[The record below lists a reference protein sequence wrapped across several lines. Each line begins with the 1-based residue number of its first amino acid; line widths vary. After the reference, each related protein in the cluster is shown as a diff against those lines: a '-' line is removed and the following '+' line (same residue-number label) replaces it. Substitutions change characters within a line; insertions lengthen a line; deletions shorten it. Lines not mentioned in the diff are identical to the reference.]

1 MSVKFFGQFLIEQ
14 GEVDAGHVRE
24 ALDLLGSTNR
34 SLGEIA
40 IEAGMMSQGD
50 VQRVSQGQ
58 RGNDRPFGDLAVEL
72 GLLHSKQLVRCLQLQ
87 SERRVKIGEALVHLG
102 HLPTDR
108 LGTLLDVFK
117 ADQAL
122 YELGAMA
129 QLPDQLANN
138 RVAPYVLDLL
148 PKFCM
153 RMAQIN
159 VKVGDAQILAESPQW
174 PHRISLP
181 IHAHRGLD
189 VTLVG
194 DRAFCTRLASGTSGI
209 PEPKIDEDLMVD
221 GVGEFLN
228 VLAGN
233 AISALERSG
242 VQAELGIPDHDAEL
256 ADGWLFD
263 LATSVGRS
271 ALVLMQF

>member
-1 MSVKFFGQFLIEQ
+1 MSVKFFGQFLIQQ

-24 ALDLLGSTNR
+24 ALDLLGKTNR
-34 SLGEIA
+34 TLGELA
-40 IEAGMMSQGD
+40 VEAGMMTEVD
-50 VQRVSQGQ
+50 VRRVNQGQ
-58 RGNDRPFGDLAVEL
+58 RGNDKPFGDLAVEL
-72 GLLHSKQLVRCLQLQ
+72 GMLEPAQLVECLRLQ
-87 SERRVKIGEALVHLG
+87 SDRRLKIGEALVHLG
-102 HLPTDR
+102 HLPTER
-108 LGTLLDVFK
+108 LGELLDAFK
-117 ADQAL
+117 ADQAD
-122 YELGAMA
+122 YEVGALG

-153 RMAQIN
+153 RIARISL
-159 VKVGDAQILAESPQW
+159 KLGDAQVLEEA
-174 PHRISLP
+174 PHWAYRVSLP

-194 DRAFCTRLASGTSGI
+194 DRAFCARLASGTSGVA
-209 PEPKIDEDLMVD
+209 ESKLDHELLVD

>member
-1 MSVKFFGQFLIEQ
+1 MSVKFFGQFLIER

-24 ALDLLGSTNR
+24 ALDLLGKTNMT
-34 SLGEIA
+34 LGEVA
-40 IEAGMMSQGD
+40 IEAGMMTPDQ
-50 VQRVSQGQ
+50 VQRVNQGQ
-58 RGNDRPFGDLAVEL
+58 RGNDRPFGDLAVEFGYL
-72 GLLHSKQLVRCLQLQ
+72 ASAQLVDCLRMQR
-87 SERRVKIGEALVHLG
+87 ERRLKVGEALVHLG
-102 HLPTDR
+102 HVPAER
-108 LGTLLDVFK
+108 LGRLLDQFK
-117 ADQAL
+117 ADQAE
-122 YELGAMA
+122 YEIGPLA
-129 QLPDQLANN
+129 QLPDQLVNN

-148 PKFCM
+148 PKFCL
-153 RMAQIN
+153 RIARIH
-159 VKVGDAQILAESPQW
+159 VKVGDAQVLEEAPHW
-174 PHRISLP
+174 PFRVSLP

-194 DRAFCTRLASGTSGI
+194 DRAFCARLASGTSGI
-209 PEPKIDEDLMVD
+209 AEAKLDHDLLVD

-242 VQAELGIPDHDAEL
+242 VQAELGVPDHDAEL